1 METCGLT
8 GELFERCSQ
17 QEVGT
22 WERRTPDSVLASD
35 LSSEE
40 AGRAQG
46 PWNRGREFVLSYIQ
60 YVELEGT
67 GGESYGDTLEATQ
80 SGIEERELS

>member
-1 METCGLT
+1 MPWHVLVTPDLGTVTETCGLT
-8 GELFERCSQ
+8 AELFERRDQ

-35 LSSEE
+35 FSNEE

-46 PWNRGREFVLSYIQ
+46 PWNRGR
-60 YVELEGT
+60 
-67 GGESYGDTLEATQ
+67 
-80 SGIEERELS
+80 

>member
-8 GELFERCSQ
+8 GELFERCNQ

-22 WERRTPDSVLASD
+22 WKKRTPDSVLASNF
-35 LSSEE
+35 SNEE

-46 PWNRGREFVLSYIQ
+46 PWNQGSMLNLKGQGSHMEISWN
-60 YVELEGT
+60 
-67 GGESYGDTLEATQ
+67 
-80 SGIEERELS
+80 